1 MSAISLDTV
10 RETCDKVAIGS
21 SLHCGECFHS
31 DRTRGNLCETCTA
44 TKRMHSEV
52 ATQFSFSRQKN
63 NNKFSIR
70 VSTKFA
76 APSQPLESIRE
87 RKTTVLPRGLL

>member
-1 MSAISLDTV
+1 MAAISLISV
-10 RETCDKVAIGS
+10 REACDKVAIGS
-21 SLHCGECFHS
+21 SLRCGECFHS
-31 DRTRGNLCETCTA
+31 DRTRGNLCETCTVI
-44 TKRMHSEV
+44 KKMHSEV
-52 ATQFSFSRQKN
+52 ATQFSFSPQKN

-87 RKTTVLPRGLL
+87 RKTTVLPRRLL